1 VNFAYLQ
8 WPDFVIMLLLSLG
21 ILLTVARLWL
31 GPDAADRI
39 VAADTLSV
47 MITVLMLLLAFW
59 FDSALYL
66 DVALIYAV
74 LAFVGT
80 VALARTIERGGN

>member
-21 ILLTVARLWL
+21 IMLTVARLWL

>member
-1 VNFAYLQ
+1 MNFAYLQ

-31 GPDAADRI
+31 GPDAADHI

>member
-31 GPDAADRI
+31 GPGAADRI

>member
-1 VNFAYLQ
+1 MNFAYLQ

>member
-1 VNFAYLQ
+1 MNFAYLQ

-31 GPDAADRI
+31 GPGAADRI